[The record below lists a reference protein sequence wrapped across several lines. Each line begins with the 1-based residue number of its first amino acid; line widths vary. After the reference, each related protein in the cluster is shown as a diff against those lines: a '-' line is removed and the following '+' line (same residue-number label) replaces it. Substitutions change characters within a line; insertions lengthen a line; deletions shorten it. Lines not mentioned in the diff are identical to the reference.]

1 MVSLKTIRIINGLY
15 LHCAINKPIYAYLVW
30 HFIFRPLLTFDN
42 KISKPVEVNGQTVK
56 EHSDIMKTIANKNS
70 CFWYIVGGEGFFTVF
85 KNTNAFFDDS
95 IPCFILGSWF

>member
-1 MVSLKTIRIINGLY
+1 MVSI
-15 LHCAINKPIYAYLVW
+15 
-30 HFIFRPLLTFDN
+30 FIVQSTRQFTRTLCGILFFRPLLTFDN